1 MTTQIKDGLPLQ
13 MKTSRRDLLGLTR
26 RLASA
31 ALVIGLGLGVRGNAG
46 HADDKP
52 KLTVFG
58 AASLQNALDEINKS
72 FAASHPATVVG
83 SYASSSVLAKQIE
96 AGAAADIFISADRDW
111 MKYVADK
118 QLTRTGSD
126 KDLLGNQLVLV
137 GKADDTT
144 TLKLAPGADLAG
156 ALGTSHLAMGEVKS
170 VPAGKYGKAALEKL
184 GIWDK
189 VQAQVVGAENV
200 RAALKLVALGEAKFG
215 IVYASDA
222 KVEKQVR
229 VVDTF
234 PEDSHP
240 PIVYPAAITKTAD
253 ARQDGGAAQA
263 QAYLD
268 YLRSDEATAVFTKYG
283 FTPLK

>member
-1 MTTQIKDGLPLQ
+1 MTQDNLLNRVFPA
-13 MKTSRRDLLGLTR
+13 SRRQFLRWTGRVALAGLLLG
-26 RLASA
+26 
-31 ALVIGLGLGVRGNAG
+31 VGLGMAQRDAL
-46 HADDKP
+46 ADDKP
-52 KLTVFG
+52 KLTIFG
-58 AASLQNALDEINKS
+58 AASLQNALDEINTT
-72 FAASHPATVVG
+72 FAASHPATVTT

-118 QLTRTGSD
+118 SLIRADSN
-126 KDLLGNQLVLV
+126 KDLLGNELVLI
-137 GKADDTT
+137 GKADDTAAF
-144 TLKLAPGADLAG
+144 KLAPDADLLG
-156 ALGTSHLAMGEVKS
+156 ALGSSHLAMGEVKS

-189 VQAQVVGAENV
+189 VQSRVVGAENV
-200 RAALKLVALGEAKFG
+200 RAALKLVALGEAKYG

-222 KVEKQVR
+222 VVEKQVR

-240 PIVYPAAITKTAD
+240 QIVYPVAITKTAD
-253 ARQDGGAAQA
+253 TRQDGGAIQA

-268 YLRSDEATAVFTKYG
+268 YLHSADAAAVFKKYG
-283 FTPLK
+283 FTPLN

>member
-1 MTTQIKDGLPLQ
+1 MTEQTQWGLSLRAA
-13 MKTSRRDLLGLTR
+13 TSRRTLLKRTR
-26 RLASA
+26 QLASA
-31 ALVIGLGLGVRGNAG
+31 VLVMGVGFGVWGLDA

-52 KLTVFG
+52 KLTIFG
-58 AASLQNALDEINKS
+58 AASLQNALDDINKD
-72 FAASHPATVVG
+72 FAASHPATVVS

-118 QLTRTGSD
+118 QLIRASSD
-126 KDLLGNQLVLV
+126 KDLLGNELVLI
-137 GKADDTT
+137 GKADDTAT
-144 TLKLAPGADLAG
+144 VKLAPGADLAG
-156 ALGTSHLAMGEVKS
+156 ALGSSHLAMGEVKS

-189 VQAQVVGAENV
+189 VQSKVVGAENV

-253 ARQDGGAAQA
+253 ARQDGGAALA

-268 YLRSDEATAVFTKYG
+268 YLRSDAAAAIFTKYG

>member
-1 MTTQIKDGLPLQ
+1 
-13 MKTSRRDLLGLTR
+13 MKARSEWISETLKMQRRRFFKLAGQLAFGALLLGTGVAVSLG
-26 RLASA
+26 SA
-31 ALVIGLGLGVRGNAG
+31 Q
-46 HADDKP
+46 ADDKT
-52 KLTVFG
+52 KLTIFG
-58 AASLQNALDEINKS
+58 AASLQNALDEIDAT
-72 FAASHPATVVG
+72 FAASHPVTIAA

-118 QLTRTGSD
+118 QLIRADSN
-126 KDLLGNQLVLV
+126 KDLLGNELVLV

-144 TLKLAPGADLAG
+144 SFKLTPGADLLG
-156 ALGTSHLAMGEVKS
+156 ALGSSHLAMGEVKS

-189 VQAQVVGAENV
+189 VQSRVAGAENV
-200 RAALKLVALGEAKFG
+200 RAALKLVALGEAKYG

-222 KVEKQVR
+222 VVEKQVR

-240 PIVYPAAITKTAD
+240 PIVYPIAITKTAA

-263 QAYLD
+263 QTYYD
-268 YLRSDEATAVFTKYG
+268 YLHSSEAAAVFKKYG
-283 FTPLK
+283 FTPLN

>member
-1 MTTQIKDGLPLQ
+1 MRSHMEGMSETAHLRRRGFLKFAGQ
-13 MKTSRRDLLGLTR
+13 MAAATLLLGAS
-26 RLASA
+26 LAVSLGSA
-31 ALVIGLGLGVRGNAG
+31 R
-46 HADDKP
+46 ADEKI
-52 KLTVFG
+52 KLTIFG
-58 AASLQNALDEINKS
+58 AASLQNALDEIDAA
-72 FAASHPATVVG
+72 FAASHPVTIAA

-111 MKYVADK
+111 MKYVADR
-118 QLTRTGSD
+118 QLVRADSN
-126 KDLLGNQLVLV
+126 KNLLGNQLVLV

-144 TLKLAPGADLAG
+144 SFKLAPGADLLG

-189 VQAQVVGAENV
+189 VQGRVAGAENV
-200 RAALKLVALGEAKFG
+200 RAALKLVALGEAKYG

-222 KVEKQVR
+222 VVEKQVR

-240 PIVYPAAITKTAD
+240 PIVYPIAITKAAA

-263 QAYLD
+263 QAYYD
-268 YLRSDEATAVFTKYG
+268 YLHGSEAAAVFKKYG
-283 FTPLK
+283 FTPLN

>member
-1 MTTQIKDGLPLQ
+1 MTVQTKSCSSLQ
-13 MKTSRRDLLGLTR
+13 AKTSRRNLLNRTR
-26 RLASA
+26 QLASA
-31 ALVIGLGLGVRGNAG
+31 ALMVGFGLGLWGGDV
-46 HADDKP
+46 HAADKP
-52 KLTVFG
+52 KLTIFG
-58 AASLQNALDEINKS
+58 AASLQNALDDINKT
-72 FAASHPATVVG
+72 FAASHPATVVA

-118 QLTRTGSD
+118 QLIRADSN
-126 KDLLGNQLVLV
+126 KDLLGNELVLV
-137 GKADDTT
+137 AKADDNVAV
-144 TLKLAPGADLAG
+144 KLAPGVDLAG
-156 ALGTSHLAMGEVKS
+156 AIGSSHLAMGEVKS

-189 VQAQVVGAENV
+189 VQSKVVGAENV

-240 PIVYPAAITKTAD
+240 PIVYPAAVTKTAD
-253 ARQDGGAAQA
+253 ARQDGGAVQA

-268 YLRSDEATAVFTKYG
+268 YLRSDEASAVFTKYG

>member
-1 MTTQIKDGLPLQ
+1 MTSITT
-13 MKTSRRDLLGLTR
+13 MTRRHLFKLTR
-26 RLASA
+26 HLAA
-31 ALVIGLGLGVRGNAG
+31 AAIIAG
-46 HADDKP
+46 AGFAVVAGQARAEDT

-58 AASLQNALDEINKS
+58 AASLQNALDELNKS
-72 FAASHPATVVG
+72 FAAKHPSQVVA
-83 SYASSSVLAKQIE
+83 SYAASSALAKQIE

-118 QLTRTGSD
+118 QLIVADSN

-137 GKADDTT
+137 SKADDTT
-144 TLKLAPGADLAG
+144 ALKLAPGADLAG
-156 ALGTSHLAMGEVKS
+156 ALGSSHLAMGEVKS

-184 GIWDK
+184 GLWDSVQSK
-189 VQAQVVGAENV
+189 VAGADNV

-240 PIVYPAAITKTAD
+240 AIVYPAAITKAAA
-253 ARQDGGAAQA
+253 ARQDGGADLAK
-263 QAYLD
+263 AYLD
-268 YLRSDEATAVFTKYG
+268 YLRSDEASAVFSKYG
-283 FTPLK
+283 FTPQK